1 VGRADVG
8 RKAKVVVG
16 VEGSSRKKNVGEGE
30 KA

>member
-1 VGRADVG
+1 MGRADVG